1 MGCATNKILLGMC
14 DEIVRHV
21 DEEAQV
27 LLTDYRDG
35 RARRKVMDSKGIYK
49 RSILNLNINP
59 SLTAQV
65 RDRVDRA
72 GGLGS
77 RDP

>member
-14 DEIVRHV
+14 DEILRHV

-35 RARRKVMDSKGIYK
+35 RARRKVMESKGIYK
-49 RSILNLNINP
+49 RWS
-59 SLTAQV
+59 S
-65 RDRVDRA
+65 
-72 GGLGS
+72 
-77 RDP
+77 